1 MLCFD
6 LVSFV
11 DIALRVM
18 PATGKFKPSQWK
30 YTLALYIFV
39 IKFVVRGIAE
49 LTSTGVVLL
58 LVHLCIKYN
67 TWREHEIEEL
77 QLQLESKV
85 CAPGVDAL
93 AELAEHLQVEMKELG
108 KLVLSKRIREELE
121 QGLSE
126 ADDMKTL
133 LVGLIA
139 FVNGKPP
146 LLEGDTK
153 EDNIAK
159 VKVEPLNSTKK

>member
-1 MLCFD
+1 MGTRANIWRPRQDASLGDIYLNVATERPIHGVLWFAFAKRNNLNVLCFD

-58 LVHLCIKYN
+58 LVHLC
-67 TWREHEIEEL
+67 R
-77 QLQLESKV
+77 
-85 CAPGVDAL
+85 
-93 AELAEHLQVEMKELG
+93 
-108 KLVLSKRIREELE
+108 
-121 QGLSE
+121 
-126 ADDMKTL
+126 
-133 LVGLIA
+133 
-139 FVNGKPP
+139 
-146 LLEGDTK
+146 
-153 EDNIAK
+153 
-159 VKVEPLNSTKK
+159 